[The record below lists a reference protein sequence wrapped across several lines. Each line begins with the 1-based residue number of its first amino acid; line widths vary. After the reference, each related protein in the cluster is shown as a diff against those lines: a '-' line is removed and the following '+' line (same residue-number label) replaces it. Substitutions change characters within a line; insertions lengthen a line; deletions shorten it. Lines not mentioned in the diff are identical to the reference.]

1 MTRRLIQESIH
12 EYNKYHGSEAV
23 VDLISFDDKV
33 ITLKFT
39 GTFCYTCGFYDYFE
53 DFQVLLE
60 EQGMKTTI
68 ETIIELHEGAR
79 VTLSVIQ

>member
-1 MTRRLIQESIH
+1 LEDPSVTRRLIQEAIH

-23 VDLISFDDKV
+23 VNLDSFDDKV
-33 ITLKFT
+33 IKLEFT

-60 EQGMKTTI
+60 DQGMKSTI
-68 ETIIELHEGAR
+68 ETI
-79 VTLSVIQ
+79 T